1 MKKKFIN
8 GFLMVAMLFA
18 TTASFVS
25 CKDNI
30 DDELSDVYSNLGK
43 KSTELQGKIDNLQ
56 GEVGKVQGKIGDL
69 QGQIGDLQDQI
80 DNIEIPEIPEIIEQ
94 IETLFVKDEE
104 IASEIERIDGEL
116 AVINGHITN
125 QSLAIDE
132 IKDALTDIDTRLNGI
147 DDAIAILE
155 ANWNDKFGALWEK
168 VDSISNV
175 LGALVDGKLITSIVI
190 ETTRNDVLGIINT
203 PIAKVNALAA
213 YYGTNDSGIEEFPY
227 AGIDF
232 NVGGNNFAEYLEDY
246 ELPDDGFTR
255 FDESDKITDTYA
267 NAGQIYFTVNSTNYK
282 DFDISKITKIQ
293 IENSA
298 GEVAPI
304 ELNVRKS
311 SARINWDFGRAFLV
325 ETGVDPMNG
334 LHVADA
340 TIKEENLDASK
351 FQIEKFINFEKL
363 KKEIKKRIDDIRTV
377 EGEGA
382 DGYKGNKAQFKN
394 FVREL
399 ASLAYGIMKND
410 LTQKDLATN
419 ITYSPQRLAFFAEKD
434 GQMKRIAQTELDL
447 LTTAV
452 KPLSYNTFWE
462 YEKNK
467 KNNWIIETVLEKA
480 VSRIAKEINERWGDV
495 GVKAK
500 IAGLDEENKS
510 VYIQVGGNVEE
521 IIVKDA
527 QYWSDLKKA
536 IEVNGGLDE
545 VNDMLARLLKTYTL
559 GTAVNKAENRIN
571 AYLDKASSYLTD
583 LINKHLFTRAVAPII
598 IFETSTGVDRLCEGM
613 FVRRG
618 IMHSYLT
625 SGTMELLV
633 PAYRKYVALEKNGML
648 LEAKVLPGNTLTHDF
663 DLSEPGDYKI
673 IISCVDYFGYVV
685 TKKYDVYVK

>member
-18 TTASFVS
+18 TTSLFVS

-30 DDELSDVYSNLGK
+30 DDELSDVYNNLGK
-43 KSTELQGKIDNLQ
+43 KSSELQGKIDNLQ
-56 GEVGKVQGKIGDL
+56 GEVGNLQGKTADL
-69 QGQIGDLQDQI
+69 QRQI
-80 DNIEIPEIPEIIEQ
+80 D
-94 IETLFVKDEE
+94 
-104 IASEIERIDGEL
+104 EIEPYIDNRVTQEITQIIDTALLTKHSGEIQDL
-116 AVINGHITN
+116 NDQLQVVNGQITN
-125 QSLAIDE
+125 QSLAIDQ
-132 IKDALTDIDTRLNGI
+132 IKEELNRIDERFNNMN
-147 DDAIAILE
+147 DAIANLE
-155 ANWNDKFGALWEK
+155 ATWNDKFGALWET
-168 VDSISNV
+168 VDSIKGI
-175 LGALVDGKLITSIVI
+175 LGALVNGSLITGIEI
-190 ETTRNDVLGIINT
+190 ETTRNDVLGILNS

-227 AGIDF
+227 AGYDF
-232 NVGGNNFAEYLEDY
+232 NVGGNKFAEYLEDY
-246 ELPDDGFTR
+246 ELPTDGYTR
-255 FDESDKITDTYA
+255 FDESDKITDTYG
-267 NAGQIYFTVNSTNYK
+267 NAGQIYFTVNSTNYD
-282 DFDISKITKIQ
+282 DFDISKFTKIQ

-325 ETGVDPMNG
+325 ETGIDPMNG
-334 LHVADA
+334 LHMADA
-340 TIKEENLDASK
+340 TITEENLDASK

-363 KKEIKKRIDDIRTV
+363 KSEIRKRIDDIRKV

-419 ITYSPQRLAFFAEKD
+419 ITYSPQRLAFYAEKD
-434 GQMKRIAQTELDL
+434 GQMKRIAQTRLDL

-462 YEKNK
+462 YEKTK
-467 KNNWIIETVLEKA
+467 ENNWIIETVLEKA
-480 VSRIAKEINERWGDV
+480 ISRIAKEINERWGDV

-500 IAGLDEENKS
+500 IVKLDETNKV
-510 VYIQVGGNVEE
+510 VYIAMNSKVEKLV
-521 IIVKDA
+521 VKNTE
-527 QYWSDLKKA
+527 YWSDLKKA
-536 IEVNGGLDE
+536 LEVNGGLDE
-545 VNDMLARLLKTYTL
+545 VNEKLAKLLKTYTL
-559 GTAVNKAENRIN
+559 GTVVNKAEGRIN
-571 AYLDKASSYLTD
+571 AYLDKASDYLTN

-613 FVRRG
+613 FVKRG

-648 LEAKVLPGNTLTHDF
+648 LESKVLPGNTLTHDF

>member
-18 TTASFVS
+18 TTSLFVS

-30 DDELSDVYSNLGK
+30 DDELSDVYNNLGK
-43 KSTELQGKIDNLQ
+43 KSSELQGKIDNLQ
-56 GEVGKVQGKIGDL
+56 GDVVNLQGKTADL
-69 QGQIGDLQDQI
+69 QRQI
-80 DNIEIPEIPEIIEQ
+80 DEIEPYIDNRVTQEITQIID
-94 IETLFVKDEE
+94 TALLTKHSEE
-104 IASEIERIDGEL
+104 IKDL
-116 AVINGHITN
+116 NDQLQTVNGQITN
-125 QSLAIDE
+125 QSLAIDQ
-132 IKDALTDIDTRLNGI
+132 IKEELNKIDERFNNMN
-147 DDAIAILE
+147 DAIANLE
-155 ANWNDKFGALWEK
+155 ATWNDKFGALWET
-168 VDSISNV
+168 VDSIKGI
-175 LGALVDGKLITSIVI
+175 LDALVNGSLITGVEI
-190 ETTRNDVLGIINT
+190 ETTRNDVLGILNS

-227 AGIDF
+227 AGIDY
-232 NVGGNNFAEYLEDY
+232 NVGGNKFAEYLEDY
-246 ELPDDGFTR
+246 ELPTDGYTR
-255 FDESDKITDTYA
+255 FDESDKITDTYG
-267 NAGQIYFTVNSTNYK
+267 NAGQIYFTVNSTNYD
-282 DFDISKITKIQ
+282 DFDISKFTKIQ
-293 IENSA
+293 IENSV

-325 ETGVDPMNG
+325 ETGIDPMNG

-340 TIKEENLDASK
+340 TITEENLDASK

-363 KKEIKKRIDDIRTV
+363 KSEIKKRIDDIRKV

-410 LTQKDLATN
+410 LTQKDLASN
-419 ITYSPQRLAFFAEKD
+419 IAYSPQRLAFYAEKD
-434 GQMKRIAQTELDL
+434 GQMKRIAQTRLDL

-462 YEKNK
+462 YEKTK
-467 KNNWIIETVLEKA
+467 ENNWIIETVLEKA
-480 VSRIAKEINERWGDV
+480 VSKVAKEINKRWGDK
-495 GVKAK
+495 GVKAQ
-500 IAGLDEENKS
+500 IVGLDETNKS
-510 VYIQVGGNVEE
+510 VYIQVSSNVEE
-521 IIVKDA
+521 FIIKDS

-536 IEVNGGLDE
+536 LEVNGGLDE
-545 VNDMLARLLKTYTL
+545 VNEKLARLLKTYTL
-559 GTAVNKAENRIN
+559 GTVVNKAEGRIN
-571 AYLDKASSYLTD
+571 AYLDKASEYLTN

-613 FVRRG
+613 FVNRG
-618 IMHSYLT
+618 VMHAYLT

-648 LEAKVLPGNTLTHDF
+648 LESKVLPGNTLTHDF
-663 DLSEPGDYKI
+663 DLSEKGDYKI

>member
-18 TTASFVS
+18 TTSLFVS

-43 KSTELQGKIDNLQ
+43 KSSELQGKIDNLQ
-56 GEVGKVQGKIGDL
+56 GEVGNLQGKTADL
-69 QGQIGDLQDQI
+69 QRQI
-80 DNIEIPEIPEIIEQ
+80 D
-94 IETLFVKDEE
+94 
-104 IASEIERIDGEL
+104 EIEPYIDNRVTQEITQIIDTALLTKHSGEIQDL
-116 AVINGHITN
+116 NDQLQVVNGQITN
-125 QSLAIDE
+125 QSLAIDQ
-132 IKDALTDIDTRLNGI
+132 IKEELNRIDERFNNMN
-147 DDAIAILE
+147 DAIANLE
-155 ANWNDKFGALWEK
+155 ATWNDKFGALWET
-168 VDSISNV
+168 VDSIKGI
-175 LGALVDGKLITSIVI
+175 LGALVNGSLITGIEI
-190 ETTRNDVLGIINT
+190 ETTRNDVLGILNS

-227 AGIDF
+227 AGYDF
-232 NVGGNNFAEYLEDY
+232 NVGGNKFAEYLEDY
-246 ELPDDGFTR
+246 ELPTDGYTR
-255 FDESDKITDTYA
+255 FDESDKITDTYG
-267 NAGQIYFTVNSTNYK
+267 NAGQIYFTVNSTNYD
-282 DFDISKITKIQ
+282 DFDISKFTKIQ
-293 IENSA
+293 IENSV

-340 TIKEENLDASK
+340 TITEENLDASK

-363 KKEIKKRIDDIRTV
+363 KSEIKKRIDDIRTV

-419 ITYSPQRLAFFAEKD
+419 ITYSPQRLAFYAEKD
-434 GQMKRIAQTELDL
+434 GQMKRIAQTRLDL

-462 YEKNK
+462 YEKTK
-467 KNNWIIETVLEKA
+467 ENNWIIETVLEKA
-480 VSRIAKEINERWGDV
+480 ISRIAKEINERWGDV

-500 IAGLDEENKS
+500 IVKLDETNKV
-510 VYIQVGGNVEE
+510 VYIAMNSKVEKLV
-521 IIVKDA
+521 VKNTE
-527 QYWSDLKKA
+527 YWSDLKKA
-536 IEVNGGLDE
+536 LEVNGGLDE
-545 VNDMLARLLKTYTL
+545 VNEKLARLLKTYTL
-559 GTAVNKAENRIN
+559 GTIVNKAEGRIN
-571 AYLDKASSYLTD
+571 AYLDKASDYLTN

-613 FVRRG
+613 FVKRG
-618 IMHSYLT
+618 IMHAYLT

-648 LEAKVLPGNTLTHDF
+648 LESKVLPGNTLTHDF
-663 DLSEPGDYKI
+663 DLSESGDYKI

>member
-18 TTASFVS
+18 TTSLFVS

-30 DDELSDVYSNLGK
+30 DDELSDVYNNLGK
-43 KSTELQGKIDNLQ
+43 KSSELQGKIDNLQ
-56 GEVGKVQGKIGDL
+56 GEVGNLQGKTADL
-69 QGQIGDLQDQI
+69 QRQI
-80 DNIEIPEIPEIIEQ
+80 D
-94 IETLFVKDEE
+94 
-104 IASEIERIDGEL
+104 EIEPYIDNRVTQEITQIIDTALLTKHSGEIQDL
-116 AVINGHITN
+116 NDQLQVVNGQITN
-125 QSLAIDE
+125 QSLAIDQ
-132 IKDALTDIDTRLNGI
+132 IKEELNRIDERFNNMN
-147 DDAIAILE
+147 DAIANLE
-155 ANWNDKFGALWEK
+155 ATWNDKFGALWET
-168 VDSISNV
+168 VDSIKGI
-175 LGALVDGKLITSIVI
+175 LGALVNGSLITGIEI
-190 ETTRNDVLGIINT
+190 ETTRNDVLGILNS

-227 AGIDF
+227 AGYDF
-232 NVGGNNFAEYLEDY
+232 NVGGNKFAEYLEDY
-246 ELPDDGFTR
+246 ELPTDGYTR
-255 FDESDKITDTYA
+255 FDESDKITDTYG
-267 NAGQIYFTVNSTNYK
+267 NAGQIYFTVNSTNYD
-282 DFDISKITKIQ
+282 DFDISKFTKIQ
-293 IENSA
+293 IENSV

-325 ETGVDPMNG
+325 ETGIDPMNG
-334 LHVADA
+334 LHMADA
-340 TIKEENLDASK
+340 TITEENLDASK

-363 KKEIKKRIDDIRTV
+363 KSEIKKRIDDIRKV

-410 LTQKDLATN
+410 LTQKDLASN
-419 ITYSPQRLAFFAEKD
+419 ITYSPQRLAFYAEKD
-434 GQMKRIAQTELDL
+434 GQMKRIAQTKLDL

-462 YEKNK
+462 YEKTK
-467 KNNWIIETVLEKA
+467 ENNWIIETVLEKA
-480 VSRIAKEINERWGDV
+480 VSKVAKEINKRWGDK
-495 GVKAK
+495 GVKAQ
-500 IAGLDEENKS
+500 IVGLDETNKS
-510 VYIQVGGNVEE
+510 VYIQVGSNVEE
-521 IIVKDA
+521 FIIKDS

-536 IEVNGGLDE
+536 LEVNGGLDE
-545 VNDMLARLLKTYTL
+545 VNEKLARLLKTYTL
-559 GTAVNKAENRIN
+559 GTVVNKAEGRIN
-571 AYLDKASSYLTD
+571 AYLDKASEYLTN

-613 FVRRG
+613 FVKRG

-648 LEAKVLPGNTLTHDF
+648 LESKVLPGNTLTHDF
-663 DLSEPGDYKI
+663 DLNEKGDYKI

>member
-18 TTASFVS
+18 TTSLFVS

-30 DDELSDVYSNLGK
+30 DDELSDVYNNLGK
-43 KSTELQGKIDNLQ
+43 KSSELQGKIDNLQ
-56 GEVGKVQGKIGDL
+56 GEVGNLQGKTADL
-69 QGQIGDLQDQI
+69 QRQI
-80 DNIEIPEIPEIIEQ
+80 D
-94 IETLFVKDEE
+94 
-104 IASEIERIDGEL
+104 EIEPYIDNRVTQEITQIIDTALLTKHSGEIQDL
-116 AVINGHITN
+116 NDQLQVVNGQITN
-125 QSLAIDE
+125 QSLAIDQ
-132 IKDALTDIDTRLNGI
+132 IKEELNRIDERFNNMN
-147 DDAIAILE
+147 DAIANLE
-155 ANWNDKFGALWEK
+155 ATWNDKFGALWET
-168 VDSISNV
+168 VDSIKGI
-175 LGALVDGKLITSIVI
+175 LGALVNGSLITGIEI
-190 ETTRNDVLGIINT
+190 ETTRNDVLGILNS

-227 AGIDF
+227 AGYDF
-232 NVGGNNFAEYLEDY
+232 NVGGNKFAEYLEDY
-246 ELPDDGFTR
+246 ELPTDGYTR
-255 FDESDKITDTYA
+255 FDESDKITDTYG
-267 NAGQIYFTVNSTNYK
+267 NAGQIYFTVNSTNYD
-282 DFDISKITKIQ
+282 DFDISKFTKIQ
-293 IENSA
+293 IENSV

-325 ETGVDPMNG
+325 ETGIDPMNG
-334 LHVADA
+334 LHMADA
-340 TIKEENLDASK
+340 TIKEEDLDPSK
-351 FQIEKFINFEKL
+351 FQIEKFIDFQKL
-363 KKEIKKRIDDIRTV
+363 KSEIRKRIDDIRKV

-419 ITYSPQRLAFFAEKD
+419 ITYSPQRLAFYAEKD
-434 GQMKRIAQTELDL
+434 GQMKRIAQTRLDL

-462 YEKNK
+462 YEKTK
-467 KNNWIIETVLEKA
+467 ENNWIIETVLEKA
-480 VSRIAKEINERWGDV
+480 ISRIAKEINERWGDV

-500 IAGLDEENKS
+500 IVKLDETNKV
-510 VYIQVGGNVEE
+510 VYIAMNSKVEKLV
-521 IIVKDA
+521 VKNTE
-527 QYWSDLKKA
+527 YWSDLKKA
-536 IEVNGGLDE
+536 LEVNGGLDE
-545 VNDMLARLLKTYTL
+545 VNEKLARLLKTYTL
-559 GTAVNKAENRIN
+559 GTVVNKAEGRIN
-571 AYLDKASSYLTD
+571 AYLDKASDYLTN

-613 FVRRG
+613 FVNRG
-618 IMHSYLT
+618 VMHAYLT

-648 LEAKVLPGNTLTHDF
+648 LESKVLPGNTLTHDF
-663 DLSEPGDYKI
+663 DLSEKGDYKI